1 MKAMPPSE
9 WAPSEEVMQ
18 RSPERG
24 KVRAWYSKMGALAL
38 PKSKSALGASSLNS
52 YRPEQEPV
60 CMGRRA
66 KIARR
71 AVLVLVLL
79 LAVGYAVSYL
89 IASGVTAAEREEQHD
104 HPSDYGLMYEDV
116 EFPSRKGDVTLEGW
130 YLPSI
135 CCGPTVIMVH
145 GITSNRSGGEAT
157 QIAAAAGQGVL
168 QRSAVR
174 PEGAR
179 HLRRRQANGRDR
191 RGAGRARGLRLPPAR
206 GIRQRDILVLGKSM
220 GAGASVLAAAAE
232 PEIGALVLDG
242 TYADVTDLVA
252 FEIGRKTPVPEWA
265 APVFIPGASLL
276 ADMLYGVDMGL
287 LVPER
292 AVEDIGYPILVIH
305 GEADTRNPDRAR
317 HTRPRAAHPASELW
331 TTPGTDHGDSF
342 LNFPE
347 EYVDAWSP
355 TSRRE
360 WRRSST

>member
-1 MKAMPPSE
+1 
-9 WAPSEEVMQ
+9 
-18 RSPERG
+18 
-24 KVRAWYSKMGALAL
+24 MG
-38 PKSKSALGASSLNS
+38 
-52 YRPEQEPV
+52 
-60 CMGRRA
+60 MGRRA

-79 LAVGYAVSYL
+79 LAVGYAGISYL

-157 QIAAAAGQGVL
+157 QIAAELVKACFNALLFDLRAHGTSGGDRLTGGIDEAQDVL
-168 QRSAVR
+168 
-174 PEGAR
+174 GAYDY
-179 HLRRRQANGRDR
+179 LR
-191 RGAGRARGLRLPPAR
+191 AR

-292 AVEDIGYPILVIH
+292 AVGDIGYPILVIH
-305 GEADTRNPDRAR
+305 GEADTRIPTDHGIRV
-317 HTRPRAAHPASELW
+317 HRAAHPASELW
-331 TTPGTDHGDSF
+331 ITPGTEHGDSF

-347 EYVDAWSP
+347 EYVERVVSYFA
-355 TSRRE
+355 SRVE
-360 WRRSST
+360 EE